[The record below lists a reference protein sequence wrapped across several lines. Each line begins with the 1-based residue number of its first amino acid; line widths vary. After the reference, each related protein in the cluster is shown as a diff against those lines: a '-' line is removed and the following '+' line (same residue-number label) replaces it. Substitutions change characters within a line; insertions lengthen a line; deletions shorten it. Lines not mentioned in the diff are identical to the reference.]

1 MTEGSQV
8 KRCDL
13 LVTNGYLLTMDKERT
28 IYSPGAVA
36 VTGNAIT
43 AVGSEKE
50 ILGGFEATQSI
61 DAHGAVVHP
70 GFIDAHNH
78 VVHQSCRG
86 VFVDTMAS
94 SKQPVSF
101 ADWKADALDED
112 ENAAAVLACL
122 ELLNN
127 GFTAFVEPGTAFAP
141 DAVASAAESVGV
153 RGAVTDPYLWD
164 RTDILTHAGGL
175 RSDSLLKRSP
185 PDTDYAIDAL
195 GGQLFRNRDP
205 NALVR
210 GYISLYGEGTASDEL
225 ERAAKSLA
233 DAHGVVFQQHEGYLP
248 EIARRQKAQLGV
260 SRMVHLAEL
269 GVLDRNS
276 TLIHVNAFFDEDRAA
291 MVDAGISIIWCPTA
305 YLSLGIHDDAP
316 CRIPDLY
323 RRGINVALGTDAA
336 LDCTIGDAGR
346 TAYLVAKDVCDP
358 IDYSQIIEMQT
369 INAAIASGLAEI
381 TGSLEPGKRADIVIR
396 RNDAPEARP
405 GFNPVHQV
413 ALTARAG
420 TVDTVVVD
428 GIVVFKKG
436 QAIRVDTEEVYA
448 EALASV
454 RRRVDRLGI
463 QAPAPWPIVES

>member
-70 GFIDAHNH
+70 GCIDAHNH

-122 ELLNN
+122 VLLNN
-127 GFTAFVEPGTAFAP
+127 GFSAFVEPGTAFAP

-175 RSDSLLKRSP
+175 RSDSLL
-185 PDTDYAIDAL
+185 
-195 GGQLFRNRDP
+195 
-205 NALVR
+205 
-210 GYISLYGEGTASDEL
+210 
-225 ERAAKSLA
+225 
-233 DAHGVVFQQHEGYLP
+233 
-248 EIARRQKAQLGV
+248 
-260 SRMVHLAEL
+260 
-269 GVLDRNS
+269 
-276 TLIHVNAFFDEDRAA
+276 
-291 MVDAGISIIWCPTA
+291 
-305 YLSLGIHDDAP
+305 
-316 CRIPDLY
+316 
-323 RRGINVALGTDAA
+323 
-336 LDCTIGDAGR
+336 
-346 TAYLVAKDVCDP
+346 
-358 IDYSQIIEMQT
+358 
-369 INAAIASGLAEI
+369 
-381 TGSLEPGKRADIVIR
+381 
-396 RNDAPEARP
+396 
-405 GFNPVHQV
+405 
-413 ALTARAG
+413 
-420 TVDTVVVD
+420 
-428 GIVVFKKG
+428 
-436 QAIRVDTEEVYA
+436 
-448 EALASV
+448 
-454 RRRVDRLGI
+454 
-463 QAPAPWPIVES
+463 

>member
-1 MTEGSQV
+1 M
-8 KRCDL
+8 DL
-13 LVTNGYLLTMDKERT
+13 LPLL
-28 IYSPGAVA
+28 S
-36 VTGNAIT
+36 
-43 AVGSEKE
+43 
-50 ILGGFEATQSI
+50 
-61 DAHGAVVHP
+61 
-70 GFIDAHNH
+70 
-78 VVHQSCRG
+78 
-86 VFVDTMAS
+86 
-94 SKQPVSF
+94 
-101 ADWKADALDED
+101 
-112 ENAAAVLACL
+112 LARL
-122 ELLNN
+122 
-127 GFTAFVEPGTAFAP
+127 FAP

-185 PDTDYAIDAL
+185 PDTDYAIGAL

-405 GFNPVHQV
+405 GFNPMHQV

-428 GIVVFKKG
+428 GLVVFKKG

-448 EALASV
+448 AALASV

-463 QAPAPWPIVES
+463 QAPEPWPIVES

>member
-1 MTEGSQV
+1 
-8 KRCDL
+8 
-13 LVTNGYLLTMDKERT
+13 
-28 IYSPGAVA
+28 
-36 VTGNAIT
+36 
-43 AVGSEKE
+43 
-50 ILGGFEATQSI
+50 
-61 DAHGAVVHP
+61 
-70 GFIDAHNH
+70 
-78 VVHQSCRG
+78 
-86 VFVDTMAS
+86 
-94 SKQPVSF
+94 
-101 ADWKADALDED
+101 
-112 ENAAAVLACL
+112 
-122 ELLNN
+122 
-127 GFTAFVEPGTAFAP
+127 
-141 DAVASAAESVGV
+141 
-153 RGAVTDPYLWD
+153 
-164 RTDILTHAGGL
+164 
-175 RSDSLLKRSP
+175 
-185 PDTDYAIDAL
+185 
-195 GGQLFRNRDP
+195 
-205 NALVR
+205 
-210 GYISLYGEGTASDEL
+210 
-225 ERAAKSLA
+225 
-233 DAHGVVFQQHEGYLP
+233 
-248 EIARRQKAQLGV
+248 
-260 SRMVHLAEL
+260 
-269 GVLDRNS
+269 
-276 TLIHVNAFFDEDRAA
+276 

-305 YLSLGIHDDAP
+305 YQSLGIHDDAP

-405 GFNPVHQV
+405 GFNPMHQV

>member
-127 GFTAFVEPGTAFAP
+127 GFTAFVEPGNTC
-141 DAVASAAESVGV
+141 G
-153 RGAVTDPYLWD
+153 
-164 RTDILTHAGGL
+164 LT
-175 RSDSLLKRSP
+175 
-185 PDTDYAIDAL
+185 
-195 GGQLFRNRDP
+195 
-205 NALVR
+205 
-210 GYISLYGEGTASDEL
+210 
-225 ERAAKSLA
+225 
-233 DAHGVVFQQHEGYLP
+233 
-248 EIARRQKAQLGV
+248 
-260 SRMVHLAEL
+260 
-269 GVLDRNS
+269 NS
-276 TLIHVNAFFDEDRAA
+276 T
-291 MVDAGISIIWCPTA
+291 
-305 YLSLGIHDDAP
+305 
-316 CRIPDLY
+316 
-323 RRGINVALGTDAA
+323 
-336 LDCTIGDAGR
+336 
-346 TAYLVAKDVCDP
+346 
-358 IDYSQIIEMQT
+358 
-369 INAAIASGLAEI
+369 
-381 TGSLEPGKRADIVIR
+381 
-396 RNDAPEARP
+396 
-405 GFNPVHQV
+405 
-413 ALTARAG
+413 
-420 TVDTVVVD
+420 
-428 GIVVFKKG
+428 
-436 QAIRVDTEEVYA
+436 
-448 EALASV
+448 
-454 RRRVDRLGI
+454 
-463 QAPAPWPIVES
+463 

>member
-13 LVTNGYLLTMDKERT
+13 LVSNGYLLTMDRERT

-36 VTGNAIT
+36 VTGNEIT
-43 AVGSEKE
+43 AVGSERE
-50 ILGGFEATQSI
+50 ILSSFEATQSI

-78 VVHQSCRG
+78 VVHQTCRG
-86 VFVDTMAS
+86 VFVDTMTS

-101 ADWKADALDED
+101 ADWKADAFDED
-112 ENAAAVLACL
+112 ENAAAALACL

-127 GFTAFVEPGTAFAP
+127 GFSAFIEPGTAFAP

-164 RTDILTHAGGL
+164 RADILTHAGGL

-185 PDTDYAIDAL
+185 PETDYAIGAL

-210 GYISLYGEGTASDEL
+210 GYVSLYGEGTASDEL

-233 DAHGVVFQQHEGYLP
+233 NAHSVVFQQHEGYLP
-248 EIARRQKAQLGV
+248 EIARQQKAQLGV
-260 SRMVHLAEL
+260 SRIAHLAEL

-305 YLSLGIHDDAP
+305 YLSLGIHDAAP

-323 RRGINVALGTDAA
+323 RRGINVALGTDGA
-336 LDCTIGDAGR
+336 LECVIGDAGR
-346 TAYLVAKDVCDP
+346 TAHLVAKDVRDP
-358 IDYSQIIEMQT
+358 IDCSQVIEMQT
-369 INAAIASGLAEI
+369 INAAIASGMANI

-405 GFNPVHQV
+405 GFNPIHQV

-420 TVDTVVVD
+420 TVGTVVVD
-428 GIVVFKKG
+428 GIVVFKEG
-436 QAIRVDTEEVYA
+436 QAVRVDAEEVYA

-463 QAPAPWPIVES
+463 QTPAPWPIVKS